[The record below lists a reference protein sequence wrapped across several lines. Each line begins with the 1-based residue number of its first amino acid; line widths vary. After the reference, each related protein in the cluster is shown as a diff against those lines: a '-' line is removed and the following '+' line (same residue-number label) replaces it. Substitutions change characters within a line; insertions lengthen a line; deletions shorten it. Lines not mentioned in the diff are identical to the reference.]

1 MLVCISSYRITQ
13 LYLRCI
19 TGKKDVMMDSQTQ
32 DILDYRGLKCPLPV
46 LKARRALKQAQTGD
60 IITIWAD
67 DPASPLDMAHFCSTE
82 GHSLS
87 DSEEDSYFI
96 FEITKG

>member
-1 MLVCISSYRITQ
+1 
-13 LYLRCI
+13 
-19 TGKKDVMMDSQTQ
+19 MDSQTQ

-87 DSEEDSYFI
+87 NSEEDSYFI